1 MLRPCHCAFLLLAIG
16 STDGQSSK
24 APPPIQPQT
33 PRQVILEV
41 MTAKDTKAI
50 ARHLPEATRA
60 FWSARLSTLPSVL
73 ASGILMTMAAGQAS
87 DSEGTGVSVEYP
99 KPNPNLEVFQAG
111 PVLVRERDARTS
123 TVSELRIDD
132 DELIGDEDTMELSL
146 HQTSFQGEEIPPI
159 QFPSIRINMKL
170 EKGTWRFE
178 EIDFVQRLRLGDPQ
192 FARDTARRQ
201 AEESEAMAIA
211 AISTIENAEKKYL
224 KRSPDKQFSCQLTQL
239 DPTSERAEGMSVSSS
254 LRIAEARGYKLQLS
268 NCDAAGFRVAAIPQQ
283 NGGRTMCADQTAV
296 IKASTKGVADCF
308 ANGEP
313 INSGEELP
321 TSQ

>member
-1 MLRPCHCAFLLLAIG
+1 MFRPFYCVALMLAMG
-16 STDGQSSK
+16 SASGQISK
-24 APPPIQPQT
+24 TPVPNQPQT

-41 MTAKDTKAI
+41 VTAKDTKVI
-50 ARHLPEATRA
+50 ERHLPEATRK
-60 FWSARLSTLPSVL
+60 FWAARLSTLPSVL
-73 ASGILMTMAAGQAS
+73 ASGILTTMAAVQAS

-111 PVLVRERDARTS
+111 PVLVRERDPQTRSVA
-123 TVSELRIDD
+123 ELRIDND
-132 DELIGDEDTMELSL
+132 DLSGDEDTMELSL
-146 HQTSFQGEEIPPI
+146 HQTSPQGEEVLPI
-159 QFPSIRINMKL
+159 QFPSIRVNMKL

-178 EIDFVQRLRLGDPQ
+178 ELDFVQRLRFGDPQ

-211 AISTIENAEKKYL
+211 AISTVEVAEKKYL
-224 KRSPDKQFSCQLTQL
+224 RRSPDKQFSCQLTQL

-308 ANGEP
+308 ANGERV
-313 INSGEELP
+313 NSGEELP